1 MFSSYPT
8 MLPLNNN
15 GARNCEISRLS
26 FVVLRRNAMASF

>member
-8 MLPLNNN
+8 MLLSSSS
-15 GARNCEISRLS
+15 GILSYETSRLP